1 MDLAQLEAHWVN
13 PPLLQ
18 PWGKMGPLEGGRI
31 RSSEQPALS
40 VEMML
45 RTWGQCEHV
54 WPCPHASLIP
64 LLIFSLY
71 WKTICPN
78 QRGWSVGSNVFG
90 HIQPA
95 PIWKPRAPTQ
105 RNDKLPCKSMTY
117 SLVWRQTSFQEIMG
131 TKYILR
137 SQPINPVLDN
147 IWKCKEAMK
156 CLYFRS

>member
-1 MDLAQLEAHWVN
+1 MHIGWILPSFSLGEKWGHLKVKGLEAVR
-13 PPLLQ
+13 
-18 PWGKMGPLEGGRI
+18 GSFE
-31 RSSEQPALS
+31 ALS
-40 VEMML
+40 VETML
-45 RTWGQCEHV
+45 GTWGQCEHV

-71 WKTICPN
+71 WKTNCPN
-78 QRGWSVGSNVFG
+78 HHGWSVGSNVFG

-137 SQPINPVLDN
+137 SQPINPAFDN